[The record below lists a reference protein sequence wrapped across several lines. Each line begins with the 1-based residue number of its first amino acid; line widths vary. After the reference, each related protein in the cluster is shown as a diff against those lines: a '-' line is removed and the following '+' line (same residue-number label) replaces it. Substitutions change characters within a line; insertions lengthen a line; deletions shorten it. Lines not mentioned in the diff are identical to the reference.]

1 MVNQQLGELNTLEF
15 NDQRKLTKIRYI
27 EIYTRSEYR
36 SESEMGGIS
45 MR

>member
-27 EIYTRSEYR
+27 NIHEASIVAKAK
-36 SESEMGGIS
+36 
-45 MR
+45 